1 MYWSLCLASVLA
13 VAVTAALTL
22 WSVYGVLLRQAQD
35 DLAQE
40 HKLLVQSMTYA
51 GPEKALDYLTAWT

>member
-35 DLAQE
+35 DT
-40 HKLLVQSMTYA
+40 SC
-51 GPEKALDYLTAWT
+51 WSNR